1 MVLSLTQ
8 GLDFSPAPF
17 SVGLD
22 KWSSSTGTTS
32 TDTYDIV
39 GEAVYV
45 PVDQDFAGCIKMV
58 KTYDVQKLR
67 YTGQTD
73 LPRETYLMI
82 KTRVKRMAGGIP
94 AIRIAGHAIDTNDT
108 HVDAVTAYGPTGS
121 LTDLGEIYEVTAIV
135 GPGLRDGVDMVWG
148 ALPHYGHFGIDI
160 TGPTGAVV
168 RIDDITIED
177 VSHIFQRD
185 ALNIVDVRDYGA
197 IADGVTDNY
206 NAFVAADNAANGRRV
221 IVPTGEY
228 AISQSLSIS
237 SHVEFQGTLVMPE
250 SAALLLTKSY
260 DLPTYID
267 AFGDEA
273 EGFKKAF
280 QALLNS
286 SDHDSL
292 DMGGRTVTVSEP
304 IDMQAAVSTR
314 DTFTQRRVI
323 RNGQFY
329 ASGSLGW
336 EPTIVQ
342 GQASYSINASRDL
355 TNVENIADIEVGSLV
370 EGAGVGREVYVTSK
384 DVSGGSIR
392 LSKPLYDAAGYQLYT
407 FTRHKYLLDFSG
419 FSTLSKLNLQ
429 NIEFQCKETANAVM
443 LARVGLIFHMI
454 DCFIKQPKYRGITSI
469 GTGCQGMLI
478 DRCHFVT
485 AEAQTN
491 ATDRVS
497 LGLNANNNDVKL
509 RDNWASQF
517 RHFALLAGSNNI
529 ITGNHFYQGD
539 GVQGGARLAGIILT
553 KAATSS
559 SIVGNYVDN
568 CFIEWTNEHDETP
581 DFTSGFGFS
590 SLSIS
595 GNNFLSGA
603 VAPWFNY
610 ILIKPYGTNHGISNL
625 SVTNN
630 NFRSINGSISRVEW
644 VDTTYADINRSR
656 LEAILFEGNNFE
668 NISRATQNP
677 LIVEHTQ
684 SSANSVWTL
693 ETNNELPFQS
703 YAKRVTA
710 LAPQAQIK
718 TSSNS
723 AYFDIPYTTGQVGSD
738 KDQVKLTFGT
748 LVKGKMAVTVRRD

>member
-17 SVGLD
+17 SAGLD

-45 PVDQDFAGCIKMV
+45 PVDQDFAGCIEMV
-58 KTYDVQKLR
+58 KTDDVQKLR

-94 AIRIAGHAIDTNDT
+94 AIRIAGHAMDTNDT
-108 HVDAVTAYGPTGS
+108 QVDAVTAYGPTGS

-250 SAALLLTKSY
+250 SAALLLKKSY

-323 RNGQFY
+323 CNGQFY
-329 ASGSLGW
+329 ASGRLGW

-454 DCFIKQPKYRGITSI
+454 DCFITQPKYRGITSI

-529 ITGNHFYQGD
+529 ITGNHFYQRD

-748 LVKGKMAVTVRRD
+748 LVKGKMAVTVRCD

>member
-17 SVGLD
+17 SAGLD

-94 AIRIAGHAIDTNDT
+94 AIRIAGHAMDTNDT
-108 HVDAVTAYGPTGS
+108 HVDAVTAYGPAGS

-250 SAALLLTKSY
+250 SAALLLKKSY

-323 RNGQFY
+323 CNGQFY
-329 ASGSLGW
+329 ASGRLGW

-454 DCFIKQPKYRGITSI
+454 DCFITQPKYRGITSI

-748 LVKGKMAVTVRRD
+748 LVKGKMAVTVRCD

>member
-1 MVLSLTQ
+1 
-8 GLDFSPAPF
+8 
-17 SVGLD
+17 
-22 KWSSSTGTTS
+22 
-32 TDTYDIV
+32 
-39 GEAVYV
+39 
-45 PVDQDFAGCIKMV
+45 MV
-58 KTYDVQKLR
+58 KTDDVQKLR

-94 AIRIAGHAIDTNDT
+94 AIRIAGHAMDTNDT
-108 HVDAVTAYGPTGS
+108 QVDAVTAYGPTGS

-250 SAALLLTKSY
+250 SAALLLKKSY

-323 RNGQFY
+323 CNGQFY
-329 ASGSLGW
+329 ASGRLGW

-407 FTRHKYLLDFSG
+407 FTRHKYPLDFSG

-454 DCFIKQPKYRGITSI
+454 DCFITQPKYRGITSI

-559 SIVGNYVDN
+559 SIVGNYVDS

-625 SVTNN
+625 SVTIN

-644 VDTTYADINRSR
+644 VDTTYVDINRIR

-748 LVKGKMAVTVRRD
+748 LVKGKMAVTVRCD

>member
-17 SVGLD
+17 SASLE

-45 PVDQDFAGCIKMV
+45 PVDQDFAGCIEMV
-58 KTYDVQKLR
+58 KTDDVQKLR

-94 AIRIAGHAIDTNDT
+94 AIRIAGHAMDTNDT
-108 HVDAVTAYGPTGS
+108 QVDAVTAYGPTGS

-177 VSHIFQRD
+177 ISHIFQRD

-250 SAALLLTKSY
+250 SAALLLKKSY

-323 RNGQFY
+323 CNGQFY
-329 ASGSLGW
+329 ASGRLGW

-529 ITGNHFYQGD
+529 ITVNHFYQGD

-748 LVKGKMAVTVRRD
+748 LVKGKMAVTVRCD

>member
-1 MVLSLTQ
+1 
-8 GLDFSPAPF
+8 
-17 SVGLD
+17 
-22 KWSSSTGTTS
+22 
-32 TDTYDIV
+32 
-39 GEAVYV
+39 
-45 PVDQDFAGCIKMV
+45 MV
-58 KTYDVQKLR
+58 KTDDVQKLR

-250 SAALLLTKSY
+250 SAALLLKKSY

-329 ASGSLGW
+329 ASGRLGW

-644 VDTTYADINRSR
+644 ADTTYADINRSR

-748 LVKGKMAVTVRRD
+748 LVKGKMAVTVRCD

>member
-1 MVLSLTQ
+1 
-8 GLDFSPAPF
+8 
-17 SVGLD
+17 
-22 KWSSSTGTTS
+22 
-32 TDTYDIV
+32 
-39 GEAVYV
+39 
-45 PVDQDFAGCIKMV
+45 
-58 KTYDVQKLR
+58 
-67 YTGQTD
+67 
-73 LPRETYLMI
+73 
-82 KTRVKRMAGGIP
+82 
-94 AIRIAGHAIDTNDT
+94 
-108 HVDAVTAYGPTGS
+108 
-121 LTDLGEIYEVTAIV
+121 
-135 GPGLRDGVDMVWG
+135 
-148 ALPHYGHFGIDI
+148 
-160 TGPTGAVV
+160 
-168 RIDDITIED
+168 
-177 VSHIFQRD
+177 
-185 ALNIVDVRDYGA
+185 
-197 IADGVTDNY
+197 
-206 NAFVAADNAANGRRV
+206 
-221 IVPTGEY
+221 
-228 AISQSLSIS
+228 
-237 SHVEFQGTLVMPE
+237 
-250 SAALLLTKSY
+250 
-260 DLPTYID
+260 
-267 AFGDEA
+267 
-273 EGFKKAF
+273 
-280 QALLNS
+280 
-286 SDHDSL
+286 
-292 DMGGRTVTVSEP
+292 MGGRTVTVSEP

-323 RNGQFY
+323 CNGQFY
-329 ASGSLGW
+329 ASGRLGW

-454 DCFIKQPKYRGITSI
+454 DCFITQPKYRGITSI

-529 ITGNHFYQGD
+529 ITGNHFYQRD

-693 ETNNELPFQS
+693 ETNNELPYQS

-748 LVKGKMAVTVRRD
+748 LVKGKMAVTVRCD

>member
-1 MVLSLTQ
+1 M
-8 GLDFSPAPF
+8 
-17 SVGLD
+17 
-22 KWSSSTGTTS
+22 
-32 TDTYDIV
+32 
-39 GEAVYV
+39 
-45 PVDQDFAGCIKMV
+45 
-58 KTYDVQKLR
+58 
-67 YTGQTD
+67 
-73 LPRETYLMI
+73 
-82 KTRVKRMAGGIP
+82 
-94 AIRIAGHAIDTNDT
+94 
-108 HVDAVTAYGPTGS
+108 
-121 LTDLGEIYEVTAIV
+121 
-135 GPGLRDGVDMVWG
+135 
-148 ALPHYGHFGIDI
+148 
-160 TGPTGAVV
+160 
-168 RIDDITIED
+168 
-177 VSHIFQRD
+177 
-185 ALNIVDVRDYGA
+185 
-197 IADGVTDNY
+197 
-206 NAFVAADNAANGRRV
+206 AADNAANGRRV

-250 SAALLLTKSY
+250 SAALLLKKSY

>member
-17 SVGLD
+17 SAGLD

-45 PVDQDFAGCIKMV
+45 PVDQDFAGCIEMV
-58 KTYDVQKLR
+58 KTDDVQKLR

-94 AIRIAGHAIDTNDT
+94 AIRIAGHAMDTNDT

-250 SAALLLTKSY
+250 SAALLLKKSY

-323 RNGQFY
+323 CNGQFY

-443 LARVGLIFHMI
+443 LARV
-454 DCFIKQPKYRGITSI
+454 
-469 GTGCQGMLI
+469 
-478 DRCHFVT
+478 V
-485 AEAQTN
+485 
-491 ATDRVS
+491 
-497 LGLNANNNDVKL
+497 
-509 RDNWASQF
+509 
-517 RHFALLAGSNNI
+517 
-529 ITGNHFYQGD
+529 
-539 GVQGGARLAGIILT
+539 
-553 KAATSS
+553 
-559 SIVGNYVDN
+559 
-568 CFIEWTNEHDETP
+568 
-581 DFTSGFGFS
+581 
-590 SLSIS
+590 
-595 GNNFLSGA
+595 
-603 VAPWFNY
+603 
-610 ILIKPYGTNHGISNL
+610 
-625 SVTNN
+625 
-630 NFRSINGSISRVEW
+630 
-644 VDTTYADINRSR
+644 
-656 LEAILFEGNNFE
+656 
-668 NISRATQNP
+668 
-677 LIVEHTQ
+677 
-684 SSANSVWTL
+684 
-693 ETNNELPFQS
+693 
-703 YAKRVTA
+703 
-710 LAPQAQIK
+710 
-718 TSSNS
+718 
-723 AYFDIPYTTGQVGSD
+723 
-738 KDQVKLTFGT
+738 
-748 LVKGKMAVTVRRD
+748 

>member
-1 MVLSLTQ
+1 
-8 GLDFSPAPF
+8 
-17 SVGLD
+17 
-22 KWSSSTGTTS
+22 
-32 TDTYDIV
+32 
-39 GEAVYV
+39 
-45 PVDQDFAGCIKMV
+45 
-58 KTYDVQKLR
+58 VQKLR

-108 HVDAVTAYGPTGS
+108 HVDAVTAYSPTGS

-250 SAALLLTKSY
+250 SAALLLKKSY

-323 RNGQFY
+323 CNGQFY
-329 ASGSLGW
+329 ASGRLGW

-370 EGAGVGREVYVTSK
+370 EGVGVGRKVYVTSK

-568 CFIEWTNEHDETP
+568 CFIERTNEYDETP

-644 VDTTYADINRSR
+644 ADTTYADINRSR

-693 ETNNELPFQS
+693 ETNNELPFQF

-748 LVKGKMAVTVRRD
+748 LVKGKMAVTVRCD

>member
-17 SVGLD
+17 SAGLD

-45 PVDQDFAGCIKMV
+45 PVDQDFAGCIEMV
-58 KTYDVQKLR
+58 KTDDVQKLR

-94 AIRIAGHAIDTNDT
+94 AIRIAGHAMDTNDT
-108 HVDAVTAYGPTGS
+108 HVDAVTAYGPAGS

-206 NAFVAADNAANGRRV
+206 NAFVATDNAANGRRV

-250 SAALLLTKSY
+250 SAALLLKKSY

>member
-1 MVLSLTQ
+1 M
-8 GLDFSPAPF
+8 
-17 SVGLD
+17 
-22 KWSSSTGTTS
+22 
-32 TDTYDIV
+32 
-39 GEAVYV
+39 
-45 PVDQDFAGCIKMV
+45 
-58 KTYDVQKLR
+58 QKLR

-94 AIRIAGHAIDTNDT
+94 AIRIAGHAMDTNDT

-250 SAALLLTKSY
+250 SAALLLKKSY

-323 RNGQFY
+323 CNGQFY
-329 ASGSLGW
+329 ASGRLGW

-581 DFTSGFGFS
+581 NFTSGFGFS

-625 SVTNN
+625 SLTNN

-748 LVKGKMAVTVRRD
+748 LVKGKMAVTVRCD

>member
-17 SVGLD
+17 SAGLD

-45 PVDQDFAGCIKMV
+45 PVDQDFAGCVEMV
-58 KTYDVQKLR
+58 KTDDVQKLR

-73 LPRETYLMI
+73 LPHETYLMI

-94 AIRIAGHAIDTNDT
+94 AIRIAGHAMDTNDT
-108 HVDAVTAYGPTGS
+108 HVDAVTAYGPAGS

-206 NAFVAADNAANGRRV
+206 NAFVAADNAANGRCV

-250 SAALLLTKSY
+250 SAALLLKKSY

-323 RNGQFY
+323 CNGQFY

-454 DCFIKQPKYRGITSI
+454 DCFITQPKYRGITSI

-478 DRCHFVT
+478 DRCHFVIT
-485 AEAQTN
+485 EAQTN

-568 CFIEWTNEHDETP
+568 CFIEWINEHDETP

-644 VDTTYADINRSR
+644 VDPTYADINRSR

-703 YAKRVTA
+703 YAKCVTA

-748 LVKGKMAVTVRRD
+748 LVKGKMAVTVRCD

>member
-17 SVGLD
+17 SASLD

-45 PVDQDFAGCIKMV
+45 PVDQDFAGCIEMV
-58 KTYDVQKLR
+58 KTDDVQKLR

-94 AIRIAGHAIDTNDT
+94 AIRIAGHSMDTNDT
-108 HVDAVTAYGPTGS
+108 HVDAETAYGPAGS

-237 SHVEFQGTLVMPE
+237 SHVEFQGNLIMPE
-250 SAALLLTKSY
+250 SAALLLKKSY

-314 DTFTQRRVI
+314 DTFTQRHVI
-323 RNGQFY
+323 CNGQFY
-329 ASGSLGW
+329 ASGRLGW

-748 LVKGKMAVTVRRD
+748 LVKGKMAVTVRCD